1 MSGLLKE
8 ILALTVKSEAA
19 LWKGAEQKVLSGL
32 NNLAKT
38 ELVQITH
45 HFGVNKQGSDVL
57 WSQLDKA
64 AVGAF
69 PELSVDETLQL
80 IDGFGECP
88 DSYTLSNDLDQRLLV
103 SWEQLGK
110 LNYQKLKETNPYIV
124 SDIVNQLDAAAAEF
138 IKVRPNAQ
146 SEDEAGGFLNFFGV
160 SSSFNTTKNDIYV
173 VQSANGKKL
182 NNQEQREAFVLEKAQ
197 KYLELDPESQIL
209 DIITQK

>member
-1 MSGLLKE
+1 MSALLKE

-45 HFGVNKQGSDVL
+45 HFGVNKQGSEAL

-88 DSYTLSNDLDQRLLV
+88 DSYTLSHDLNQRLLV

-110 LNYQKLKETNPYIV
+110 LNFQKLKETNPYFA

-138 IKVRPNAQ
+138 IKVRPAAE
-146 SEDEAGGFLNFFGV
+146 SEAGGFLNSLGV

-173 VQSANGKKL
+173 VQSASGKKL
-182 NNQEQREAFVLEKAQ
+182 NNKEQREAYVLEKAQ
-197 KYLELDPESQIL
+197 KYLKEDPQSKIL
-209 DIITQK
+209 DIIAQK